1 MYRTIP
7 CLALILAAGL
17 FTGCGDDNEIPTT
30 PTDPPVEVTDSFAGT
45 LTINGA
51 ATHQFVV
58 QRAGNATATL
68 TSLTPDSAAV
78 ISLSLG
84 TWNGQVC
91 QILLANDAATT
102 NTSVVGTASAGNFC
116 VRLSDVGRLTAPTDY
131 AVTVRHF

>member
-1 MYRTIP
+1 MNRTIP
-7 CLALILAAGL
+7 SLALILAAGL
-17 FTGCGDDNEIPTT
+17 FAGCGDDNELPTT
-30 PTDPPVEVTDSFAGT
+30 PTDPPVELTESFADR

-58 QRAGNATATL
+58 QRAGNVTATL
-68 TSLTPDSAAV
+68 TSLSPDSAAV
-78 ISLSLG
+78 ISLALG

-102 NTSVVGTASAGNFC
+102 NTTVIGTASAGNFC
-116 VRLSDVGRLTAPTDY
+116 VRLSDVGRLTAPTEY